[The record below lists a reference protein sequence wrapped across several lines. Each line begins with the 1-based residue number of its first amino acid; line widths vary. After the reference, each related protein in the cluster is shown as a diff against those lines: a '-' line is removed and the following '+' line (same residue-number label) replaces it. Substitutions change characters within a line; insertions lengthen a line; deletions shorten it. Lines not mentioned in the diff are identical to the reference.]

1 MNVKASRSACALCN
15 VPVLLCYCF
24 PLHSVVTLAFLARS
38 DSNGPLVSTETCR
51 GVYRDCSAGAAPRP
65 SRCCVLQLSGLM
77 RREALGRYK
86 IIISLVTQCHLASA
100 WITAVIKL
108 RSRRSIL
115 PVLVIVWDLVS
126 IFCILCW
133 KASSLGSVGLSSC
146 QKL

>member
-1 MNVKASRSACALCN
+1 MNVKDTRPASALWN

-24 PLHSVVTLAFLARS
+24 ALHSCSVVTLAFLARS

-51 GVYRDCSAGAAPRP
+51 GVDRDCSDGAAPRQ

-86 IIISLVTQCHLASA
+86 IIISLVTQCHLVSP
-100 WITAVIKL
+100 WTIAVIKL

-115 PVLVIVWDLVS
+115 PGLVIDWDLLNICCS
-126 IFCILCW
+126 
-133 KASSLGSVGLSSC
+133 
-146 QKL
+146 